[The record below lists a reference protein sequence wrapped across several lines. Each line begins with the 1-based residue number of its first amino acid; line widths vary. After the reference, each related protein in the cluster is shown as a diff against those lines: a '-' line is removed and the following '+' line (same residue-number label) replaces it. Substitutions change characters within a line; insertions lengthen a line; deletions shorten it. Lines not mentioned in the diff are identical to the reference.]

1 VLVKS
6 FYKYLDI
13 VWSTDNVTLGI
24 TNSFLGTVAG
34 GGVTAE
40 ELGGMV
46 LLAPTSV
53 SVTGSGSSATI
64 EPNGSISFTNCE
76 SLTLNG
82 VFSAD
87 YKNYVLNQNHTM
99 NTNIGNLLFGQFTS
113 SGIPAASNYRYQR
126 LRGYISTCSTASYTS
141 QSYMWLSYTAYHAG
155 GTNGVAFRTYFN
167 RPYLSSSTGFHSRSN
182 SCISGYNLIENVSGV
197 HETASSYDGIKLYVS
212 SGELITG
219 NTAIYG
225 LVG

>member
-1 VLVKS
+1 MPLVATRGGAS
-6 FYKYLDI
+6 AFGLG
-13 VWSTDNVTLGI
+13 WS
-24 TNSFLGTVAG
+24 AG
-34 GGVTAE
+34 AEEE

-46 LLAPTSV
+46 LVAPTSV
-53 SVTGSGSSATI
+53 SVTGSGSSVTI

-113 SGIPAASNYRYQR
+113 SGVPAASNYRYQR
-126 LRGYISTCSTASYTS
+126 LRGYLTTCSTASYTY

-155 GTNGVAFRTYFN
+155 GTDGVAFRTHFS

-182 SCISGYNLIENVSGV
+182 SCISAYNLIENVSGG
-197 HETASSYDGIKLYVS
+197 HETASSYDGIKLFVS